1 MMTSPFFSKMLKKV
15 LAMKERRFA
24 WADPLLWHDSP
35 EVTQLLNHG
44 AQRELKDNS
53 GKSAIDF
60 ASEKKHWEV
69 VYHLILE
76 NKLHISYI
84 DIC

>member
-1 MMTSPFFSKMLKKV
+1 
-15 LAMKERRFA
+15 MKQM
-24 WADPLLWHDSP
+24 DDKNPMDIYGKTPLDY
-35 EVTQLLNHG
+35 
-44 AQRELKDNS
+44 
-53 GKSAIDF
+53 

-84 DIC
+84 DIL